1 MLPLELGDRL
11 TSQCFG
17 TEAGQQEEG
26 WKLKCPFSS
35 VALDGIKLRREA
47 KCVGTTH
54 AHVSCWNARIF
65 LLTLTMGHGLVMLQ
79 DCFAGFHGE

>member
-11 TSQCFG
+11 TSHCSG
-17 TEAGQQEEG
+17 TEAEKQEG
-26 WKLKCPFSS
+26 WKLRCPFSS
-35 VALDGIKLRREA
+35 VAFDGIKSRREV
-47 KCVGTTH
+47 KCMGTTH
-54 AHVSCWNARIF
+54 AHVSCQNARIF